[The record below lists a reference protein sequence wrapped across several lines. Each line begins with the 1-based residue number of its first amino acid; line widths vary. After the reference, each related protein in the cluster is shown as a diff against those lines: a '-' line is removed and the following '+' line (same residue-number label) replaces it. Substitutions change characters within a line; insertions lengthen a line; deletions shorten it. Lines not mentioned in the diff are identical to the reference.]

1 MGDDGTREKDRGA
14 RADEDMGEW
23 VEKPAI
29 NPRVASRK
37 GAADFM

>member
-1 MGDDGTREKDRGA
+1 MAGEGE
-14 RADEDMGEW
+14 EEW

-29 NPRVASRK
+29 QPKLASRK